1 MPLGCRKGGSARLKL
16 AWMTR
21 QYRSPVMARVHETA
35 EGLRSAGVMD
45 KQTMRECDERYGGG
59 GTSVCLAAV

>member
-1 MPLGCRKGGSARLKL
+1 
-16 AWMTR
+16 MTR